1 MFIRVIDRPHL
12 DLSEYLPYLIN
23 RIGSALVENMQV
35 ELTPYGLTIT
45 MWRVL
50 AVLSERDRQRQ
61 IDISD
66 LTAIDV
72 STLSRLVSRMIKMGL
87 VSRVRSDT
95 SNREV
100 IVELTAKGRA
110 LVNRLIPTARK
121 MEREAIAGLSQS
133 DLAITRDCL
142 RQMYLNVAPHEDASL
157 DLPTPAPQ
165 ASRRAG

>member
-1 MFIRVIDRPHL
+1 VFIRVIDRPHL

-157 DLPTPAPQ
+157 DLPKPAPQ